1 MDVPAAEEVAA
12 VATISRTQ
20 PVAEEAVVEV
30 IGHNQQ
36 KSDLIKS

>member
-1 MDVPAAEEVAA
+1 MDVTAAGEVAT

-20 PVAEEAVVEV
+20 PVAEEAVVEI
-30 IGHNQQ
+30 IGNDQR